1 MPAEALLD
9 ADVRRRLTAL
19 RRPEDRERH
28 ATGAALSDALARI
41 HGGPGARVVRR
52 RGEAP
57 AVEAEARAGGERSA
71 HDEAARPA
79 AARTGGER
87 TAHAEAT
94 RPAVGGAARAAGGG
108 DEAATGD
115 GGRAV
120 QASRGEAATPEP
132 GAAREPSAT
141 AAAAAVSDLYV
152 SVAHGGAW
160 VVVAVTALAPVGV
173 DVEPVARD
181 LDVDGLAA
189 QVLAPAERDVL
200 DGLAAAEARRRALL
214 TWWTRKE
221 AVLKATGD
229 GLRIDPRDVV
239 VSPPDALPRLIAFAG
254 RPELVG
260 ACAIADLAPDAEHV
274 GAVAV
279 LAAEP
284 VVLDGVAGGPL
295 LS

>member
-1 MPAEALLD
+1 MPARELLD
-9 ADVRRRLTAL
+9 AGVRRRLEAL
-19 RRPEDRERH
+19 RQPADRERH

-41 HGGPGARVVRR
+41 HGGPAARVVRR

-57 AVEAEARAGGERSA
+57 AVEGAVRPPEGG
-71 HDEAARPA
+71 A
-79 AARTGGER
+79 AAADGDGTVRPPR
-87 TAHAEAT
+87 EAPPVDRAV
-94 RPAVGGAARAAGGG
+94 RPPVGGA
-108 DEAATGD
+108 
-115 GGRAV
+115 
-120 QASRGEAATPEP
+120 
-132 GAAREPSAT
+132 
-141 AAAAAVSDLYV
+141 SDLHL

-160 VVVAVTALAPVGV
+160 VVVAITALAPVGV
-173 DVEPVARD
+173 DVEAITRE

-200 DGLAAAEARRRALL
+200 RALEDADARRRALL

-239 VSPPDALPRLIAFAG
+239 LSPPGAAPRLVAFAG

-260 ACAIADLAPDAEHV
+260 PCAIADLAPDDAHV

-279 LAAEP
+279 LAPEP
-284 VVLDGVAGGPL
+284 VTLTRADGAVLLG

>member
-1 MPAEALLD
+1 MPPDALLD

-57 AVEAEARAGGERSA
+57 AVEGAVRPASGGE
-71 HDEAARPA
+71 
-79 AARTGGER
+79 
-87 TAHAEAT
+87 
-94 RPAVGGAARAAGGG
+94 
-108 DEAATGD
+108 
-115 GGRAV
+115 
-120 QASRGEAATPEP
+120 
-132 GAAREPSAT
+132 
-141 AAAAAVSDLYV
+141 LYV
-152 SVAHGGAW
+152 SVAHGGGW
-160 VVVAVTALAPVGV
+160 VVISVTALAPVGV

-200 DGLAAAEARRRALL
+200 DGILAAEARRRALL
-214 TWWTRKE
+214 MWWTRKE

-239 VSPPDALPRLIAFAG
+239 LSPSDALPRLLAFAG

-279 LAAEP
+279 LAPEP
-284 VVLDGVAGGPL
+284 VVLDGIDGGPL